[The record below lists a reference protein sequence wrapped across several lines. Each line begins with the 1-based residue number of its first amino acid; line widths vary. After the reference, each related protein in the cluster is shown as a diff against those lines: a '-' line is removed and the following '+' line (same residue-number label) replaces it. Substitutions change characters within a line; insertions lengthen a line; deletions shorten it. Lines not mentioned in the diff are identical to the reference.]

1 MWKTFVFWVKYFQ
14 SLVIFM
20 FVFYQKPVTSIT
32 QTWLV
37 REMIGQRNDWSEKWL
52 VREMIGQRKLPDS
65 SMNNIFNVLSIGLH
79 CTLSFKRPDFGLKCL
94 VTTTPKVQS
103 LKFKSMYKWNRRIVP
118 HFLNLLIVIELL
130 LWNRKERQNAVD
142 YVLFKAFRVLA
153 GIVLYL

>member
-1 MWKTFVFWVKYFQ
+1 METFVFWGKYFQ
-14 SLVIFM
+14 GLVIFM
-20 FVFYQKPVTSIT
+20 FVFYPETS
-32 QTWLV
+32 
-37 REMIGQRNDWSEKWL
+37 NFHNS
-52 VREMIGQRKLPDS
+52 EMIGQRKLPDS
-65 SMNNIFNVLSIGLH
+65 SMNNIFNILSIGLH

>member
-1 MWKTFVFWVKYFQ
+1 METFVFWGKYFQ
-14 SLVIFM
+14 GLVIFM
-20 FVFYQKPVTSIT
+20 FVFYPETS
-32 QTWLV
+32 
-37 REMIGQRNDWSEKWL
+37 NFHNS
-52 VREMIGQRKLPDS
+52 EMIGQRKLPDS
-65 SMNNIFNVLSIGLH
+65 SMNNIFNILSIGLH

-94 VTTTPKVQS
+94 VTITPKVQS

-130 LWNRKERQNAVD
+130 LWNRQERQNAVD

>member
-37 REMIGQRNDWSEKWL
+37 REMIGQR
-52 VREMIGQRKLPDS
+52 KLPDS
-65 SMNNIFNVLSIGLH
+65 SMNNVFNVLSIGLH

>member
-32 QTWLV
+32 QT
-37 REMIGQRNDWSEKWL
+37 WL

-130 LWNRKERQNAVD
+130 LWNRQERQNAVD

>member
-1 MWKTFVFWVKYFQ
+1 MENFCFLSK
-14 SLVIFM
+14 IFSKSCYIY
-20 FVFYQKPVTSIT
+20 VCVLPETSNFHNSD
-32 QTWLV
+32 
-37 REMIGQRNDWSEKWL
+37 MIGQRNDWSEKWL
-52 VREMIGQRKLPDS
+52 VREIIGQRKLPDS
-65 SMNNIFNVLSIGLH
+65 SMNNVFNVLSIGLH

>member
-1 MWKTFVFWVKYFQ
+1 METFVFWGKYFQ
-14 SLVIFM
+14 GLVIFM
-20 FVFYQKPVTSIT
+20 FVFYPETSNFHNSD
-32 QTWLV
+32 
-37 REMIGQRNDWSEKWL
+37 MIGQRNDWSEKWL

-65 SMNNIFNVLSIGLH
+65 SMNNVFNVLSIGLH

-130 LWNRKERQNAVD
+130 LWNRQERQNAVD

>member
-1 MWKTFVFWVKYFQ
+1 METFVFWGKYFQ
-14 SLVIFM
+14 GLVIFM
-20 FVFYQKPVTSIT
+20 FVFYPETSNFHNSDM
-32 QTWLV
+32 V
-37 REMIGQRNDWSEKWL
+37 GQRNDWSEKWL

-130 LWNRKERQNAVD
+130 LWNRQERQNAVD

>member
-1 MWKTFVFWVKYFQ
+1 METFVFWGKYFQ
-14 SLVIFM
+14 GLVIFM
-20 FVFYQKPVTSIT
+20 FVFYPETS
-32 QTWLV
+32 
-37 REMIGQRNDWSEKWL
+37 NFHNS
-52 VREMIGQRKLPDS
+52 EMIGQRKLPDS
-65 SMNNIFNVLSIGLH
+65 SMNNIFNILSIGLH

-94 VTTTPKVQS
+94 VTLTPKTQS

-130 LWNRKERQNAVD
+130 LWNRQERQNAVD

>member
-1 MWKTFVFWVKYFQ
+1 MWKLLFFEEN
-14 SLVIFM
+14 IFKVLLYLCLC
-20 FVFYQKPVTSIT
+20 FIQKPVTSIT
-32 QTWLV
+32 QT
-37 REMIGQRNDWSEKWL
+37 WL

-65 SMNNIFNVLSIGLH
+65 SMNNIFNILSIGLH

-130 LWNRKERQNAVD
+130 LWNRQERQNAVD

>member
-1 MWKTFVFWVKYFQ
+1 METFVFWGKYFQ
-14 SLVIFM
+14 GLVIFM
-20 FVFYQKPVTSIT
+20 FVFYPETSNFHNSD
-32 QTWLV
+32 
-37 REMIGQRNDWSEKWL
+37 MIGQRNDWSEKWL

-130 LWNRKERQNAVD
+130 LWNRQERQNAVD

>member
-1 MWKTFVFWVKYFQ
+1 METFVFWGKYFQ
-14 SLVIFM
+14 GLVIFM
-20 FVFYQKPVTSIT
+20 FVFYPETSNFHNS
-32 QTWLV
+32 
-37 REMIGQRNDWSEKWL
+37 EMIGQRNDWSEKWL

-65 SMNNIFNVLSIGLH
+65 SMNNVFNVLSIGLH

-94 VTTTPKVQS
+94 VTITPKVQS